1 MLTYQSYNNA
11 TNWGGV
17 GRIKYKFIING
28 KEFDGDT
35 RLVRPDFILSEGLFT
50 MIVLF
55 QPGVTGNN
63 KILYREADYR
73 KYEI

>member
-35 RLVRPDFILSEGLFT
+35 RLVRPDFYTVRRIIYYDCPFSARSYW
-50 MIVLF
+50 
-55 QPGVTGNN
+55 
-63 KILYREADYR
+63 K
-73 KYEI
+73 